1 MVRPALDWTQ
11 IRSFLAVAQ
20 TKSLS
25 AAARELDLTQP
36 TLGRHID
43 ALERALGAKLFTR
56 SVHGLT
62 ATEAALDLV
71 PHAQTMAAT
80 AAALERTASGEAAE
94 ERGTVRVTA
103 SEIVGAEVL
112 PAILGAF
119 RAAHPSIAL
128 ELVLSNRT
136 ENLLTREAD
145 IAVRMIRPAQRNLVA
160 RKIGDVPIHLYAHK
174 SYAKRRGLP
183 KTLTDLSA
191 HDVIGY
197 DGETRAYDA
206 YAKEGVPVTRD
217 LFALRT
223 DSDLAQ
229 LALLRAGAGIGG
241 MQKQLAAREKDVVPV
256 LPGTVRIPLEMWLVT
271 HEDLRTNR
279 RIRLL
284 YDWLAKGLGAY
295 VRTPNSPVGEG
306 TRGSPTR
313 RRPG

>member
-1 MVRPALDWTQ
+1 MSIAALDWTL

-25 AAARELDLTQP
+25 AAARELGLTQP

-62 ATEAALDLV
+62 PTDAALDLV
-71 PHAQTMAAT
+71 PHAKAMAAT
-80 AAALERTASGEAAE
+80 AAALARTASGEAADM
-94 ERGTVRVTA
+94 RGTVRVTA
-103 SEIVGAEVL
+103 SDIIGAEVL
-112 PAILGAF
+112 PAILAAF
-119 RAAHPSIAL
+119 RARYPEIAI

-145 IAVRMIRPAQRNLVA
+145 IAVRMIRPAQHNLIA

-174 SYAKRRGLP
+174 AYAKRRGLP
-183 KTLTDLSA
+183 RTLADLAA
-191 HDVIGY
+191 HDIIGY

-206 YAKEGVPVTRD
+206 YAKEGLPVTRD
-217 LFALRT
+217 LFALRS

-241 MQKQLAAREKDVVPV
+241 MQKQLAARERNMVPV
-256 LPGTVRIPLEMWLVT
+256 LHSAVRIPLEIWLVM

-284 YDWLAKGLGAY
+284 YDCLAGGLTRY
-295 VRTPNSPVGEG
+295 VKTPTPKK
-306 TRGSPTR
+306 
-313 RRPG
+313 

>member
-1 MVRPALDWTQ
+1 MTRSALDWTQ

-25 AAARELDLTQP
+25 AAARELGLTQP

-71 PHAQTMAAT
+71 PHAQAMAAT

-103 SEIVGAEVL
+103 SDIIGAEVL
-112 PAILGAF
+112 PAILTAF
-119 RAAHPSIAL
+119 RAAHPGIAL
-128 ELVLSNRT
+128 ELVLSNRS
-136 ENLLTREAD
+136 EDLLKREAD
-145 IAVRMIRPAQRNLVA
+145 IAVRMIRPAQQNLLA
-160 RKIGDVPIHLYAHK
+160 RRIGGVPIHLYAHK

-183 KTLTDLSA
+183 KTLADLGA

-206 YAKEGVPVTRD
+206 YAKEGLSLTRD
-217 LFALRT
+217 FFALRS

-241 MQKQLAAREKDVVPV
+241 MQKQLAARDRNLLPV
-256 LPGTVRIPLEMWLVT
+256 LHGAVRLPLEMWLVM

-284 YDWLAKGLGAY
+284 YDWLADGLSAY
-295 VRTPNSPVGEG
+295 VKAR
-306 TRGSPTR
+306 
-313 RRPG
+313 